1 MVVKTV
7 LKMVEATVEQMTVY
21 LVVKKVVEMADS
33 MVEKK
38 AVLKDM
44 NLAVMTVD

>member
-1 MVVKTV
+1 MVVTKV
-7 LKMVEATVEQMTVY
+7 AKMAEATDEQMAVW

-38 AVLKDM
+38 AVLKAY
-44 NLAVMTVD
+44 NLAVTTVD